1 MKLARWIFLI
11 AGLYGI
17 AVLIPGL
24 FMEAAFNAGNPPPV
38 SHPEFYYG
46 FYATAL
52 VWQFVFLLIAFD
64 PARFRPLMAIA
75 VLEKVSFFGPAMALY
90 AQGRLAVGGPFYG
103 AIIDGVLM
111 VLFGVAWLGSRKTA

>member
-1 MKLARWIFLI
+1 MKLARWIVLI

-38 SHPEFYYG
+38 RHPEFYYG

-103 AIIDGVLM
+103 AIVDGVLM
-111 VLFGVAWLGSRKTA
+111 VLFALAWLRSAKG